1 MSGSLIPG
9 LGKDEFMVT
18 GECIRKWIGI
28 SYLMVLYMGE
38 HDTKEKANFDFFNL
52 RIIKK
57 NRPKIAKFS
66 TKFETNYSITW
77 MRRAEVPK
85 PQEI

>member
-1 MSGSLIPG
+1 
-9 LGKDEFMVT
+9 MVT

-38 HDTKEKANFDFFNL
+38 HDTKELTYIYFFNL
-52 RIIKK
+52 RIIK